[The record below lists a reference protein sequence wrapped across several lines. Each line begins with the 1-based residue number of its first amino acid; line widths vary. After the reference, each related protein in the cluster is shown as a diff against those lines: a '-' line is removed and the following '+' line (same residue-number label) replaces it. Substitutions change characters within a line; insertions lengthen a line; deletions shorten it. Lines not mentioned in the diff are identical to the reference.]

1 MREYLKFY
9 IDGEWVDPVEPNTVD
24 IENPATEEVAGRIS
38 LGSAADVD
46 KAVKA
51 ARRAFASWSVTTR
64 EERLDVLNAILVE
77 SQKRAAELAAAVTEE
92 MGAPAGLA
100 SGPQVGL
107 MFGHLTTAIESLK
120 TFPFTEPRG
129 ETTVVK
135 EPIGVCGLITPW
147 NWPLN
152 QISVKVFPALATGCT
167 SVLKPS
173 EVAPFSAQI
182 FAEILHTAG
191 VPAGVFNLIQGNGP
205 GVGVALASH
214 PDIDM
219 VSFTGSTRA
228 GIEVARLA
236 APTVKRVA
244 QELGGKSPNI
254 VLDDAAFAENVA
266 SGVVTMMGNS
276 GQTCSAPSRMLVP
289 AARMVEAIDVARKA
303 AEGVTVGDPNGGSA
317 LGPVVSGTQFEKIQ
331 ALIAKGIDEGATLVA
346 GGIGRP
352 DGLTTGYYVKPT
364 VFADVTNDM
373 TIAREEIFGPVLTVL
388 GYDDLDDA
396 VEIANDTDYGLAG
409 YVSGEDLDTA
419 RAVASRIRAGWVAI
433 NSAFDFN
440 SAFGG
445 YKRSGNGR
453 EWGDIGFGEYLETKS
468 ILGYGASEATGD
480 RHGASEATGDRPGAA
495 Q

>member
-1 MREYLKFY
+1 MRSYLQFY
-9 IDGEWVDPVEPNTVD
+9 IDGQWVDPVDPRTVD
-24 IENPATEEVAGRIS
+24 VENPATEQVAGRIS

-46 KAVKA
+46 KAVDA
-51 ARRAFASWSVTTR
+51 ARRAFATWSVTTR

-77 SQKRAAELAAAVTEE
+77 YQNRAGDLAEAVTEE

-100 SGPQVGL
+100 AGPQVGL
-107 MFGHLTTAIESLK
+107 GLGHLTTAIESLK
-120 TFPFTEPRG
+120 TFPFTEDRG
-129 ETTVVK
+129 GLTIVK
-135 EPIGVCGLITPW
+135 EAIGVCGLITPW

-173 EVAPFSAQI
+173 EIAPFSAQV

-191 VPAGVFNLIQGNGP
+191 VPAGVFNLIQGDGP
-205 GVGVALASH
+205 GVGVPLSSH
-214 PDIDM
+214 PGVDM

-228 GIEVARLA
+228 GIEVARNA

-254 VLDDAAFAENVA
+254 VLDDTAFADSVS

-289 AARMVEAIDVARKA
+289 NSRMAEAKEIAAA
-303 AEGVTVGDPNGGSA
+303 AAAGITVGDPNGGFDV
-317 LGPVVSGTQFEKIQ
+317 GPVVSGTQFEKIQ
-331 ALIAKGIDEGATLVA
+331 ALIRKGIEEGATLVA
-346 GGIGRP
+346 GGAGKP
-352 DGLTTGYYVKPT
+352 DGLDAGHYVKPT

-373 TIAREEIFGPVLTVL
+373 TIAREEIFGPVLVIL
-388 GYDDLDDA
+388 GYDDLDQA

-409 YVSGEDLDTA
+409 YVSGQDLETA
-419 RAVASRIRAGWVAI
+419 KTVAGRIRAGWVAI
-433 NSAFDFN
+433 NGGFDFN

-445 YKRSGNGR
+445 YKQSGNGR
-453 EWGDIGFGEYLETKS
+453 EWGDIGFHEYLETKS
-468 ILGYGASEATGD
+468 IMAPA
-480 RHGASEATGDRPGAA
+480 AA